1 MRQRRLIGGRELP
14 ALLRPFA
21 CFVRVVIFVQ
31 CVGLLPAW
39 ASPATTTTT
48 LSVTSAG
55 NAVATVT
62 SGTVVALTATVM
74 TGSTPV
80 APGQIKF
87 CDATAKSCTD
97 IHILGTAQ
105 LTSAGTA
112 TLLFRPAIG
121 SHAYQAVFVGT
132 NTKAASSSAASSLTV
147 TGTYPTMTSIASSGA
162 PGDYSLTATVLGN
175 GHVSSTGT
183 VSFLDTSN
191 SNQVLVASTLTPG
204 TAGLNLIP
212 STLPEFS
219 PTSLAVGD
227 FNGDGIPDLAVS
239 EFGVNILL
247 GNGDGTFRAGVLAP
261 GFLPYIEFFAVG
273 DFNGDGKLDLAVAYC
288 NDTFPTSQPG
298 AVEILL
304 GNGDGTFNLA
314 AGSPATGNTPT
325 AIATGDFNGDGN
337 LDLTIANGSSNTVTI
352 LLGNGN
358 GTFTAAASP
367 ATGNSPSSLAVG
379 DFNGDG
385 KPDLAVTNATD
396 NTVTILLGNGDG
408 TFKAAASPVTGSR
421 PSAIAAG
428 DFNGNGKEDLA
439 AANAAGNTI
448 TILLGNG
455 DGTFTAVTG
464 PAIAGPIFSPITVA
478 DFNGD
483 GIVDLAVGGN
493 APALFLGNG
502 DGTFTPSA
510 PLSPFLYPIQSV
522 VTADLDGDGIADVVD
537 STEGPD
543 SDGGSVT
550 VFLTETQSATA
561 TASGIAVSPV
571 NGNVA
576 THAVEA
582 SYPGD
587 AVYSGSISSPVQLAS
602 GAANFSLSGTPL
614 SIAAGASTNATITIT
629 PNGAFTGTVAL
640 QCSISAGPSGGT
652 GAPTCSISPQAAV
665 TGSLAVTAMLTVTTQ
680 AATTPGSYTITV
692 TGASGGSTVTTNVLV
707 TVTGLPGAPAFAL
720 SGTAVSIGSPGAT
733 GTSTISVTPSGGF
746 TGNVALSCAI
756 TGPTGA
762 IDPPICT
769 VPAQTTIRGTS
780 AVAATLTVNTQA
792 ATTAGSYT
800 IAVTGASGAATETTN
815 IPLTVT
821 APPVAPNF
829 TLTNTTVTIASPGA
843 TGTSTITV
851 TPSGGFTGSVALS
864 CTVTGPAGSVDP
876 PVCSVT
882 QPAAITG
889 TAAVTATLT
898 VNTTA
903 ASVSLARA
911 GNNVTPYITRNR
923 AVSVGGRM
931 ILSALLLFGVPV
943 RRRRWNTLFMLMLI
957 ATSSAV
963 AVGCGGGSNATKA
976 NANPGTTPG
985 NYAVTVTGVAG
996 ATMTTTHVTVTLN

>member
-1 MRQRRLIGGRELP
+1 MRQRTLIGSRELP
-14 ALLRPFA
+14 ALLRPFV
-21 CFVRVVIFVQ
+21 CFARVLLFVQ

-39 ASPATTTTT
+39 AAPATTTTT

-62 SGTVVALTATVM
+62 SGTVVTLTATVM
-74 TGSTPV
+74 AGSTPV
-80 APGQIKF
+80 ASGQINF

-97 IHILGTAQ
+97 IHLLGTAQ

-112 TLLFRPAIG
+112 TLHFRPAIG
-121 SHAYQAVFVGT
+121 SHSYRAIFVGT
-132 NTKAASSSAASSLTV
+132 NANAASSSAASSLTV
-147 TGTYPTMTSIASSGA
+147 TGTYPTMTNIVSSGA

-175 GHVSSTGT
+175 GHVSPTGE

-191 SNQVLVASTLTPG
+191 SNQLLATATLTPG

-212 STLPEFS
+212 SMLPEFA

-239 EFGVNILL
+239 EFGIDILL
-247 GNGDGTFRAGVLAP
+247 GNGDGTFKARLLAP
-261 GFLPYIEFFAVG
+261 GNLPYIEFIAVG

-288 NDTFPTSQPG
+288 NDAFPTTQPG

-314 AGSPATGNTPT
+314 AASPATGNTPT

-337 LDLTIANGSSNTVTI
+337 LDLAIANGNSNTVTI
-352 LLGNGN
+352 LLDNGN
-358 GTFTAAASP
+358 GTFIDAASS
-367 ATGNSPSSLAVG
+367 AKDNSPSSLAVG

-385 KPDLAVTNATD
+385 KPDLAVTNASD

-408 TFKAAASPVTGSR
+408 TFKAAASLATGNK

-428 DFNGNGKEDLA
+428 DFNGKGKLDLA
-439 AANAAGNTI
+439 VANAAGNTI

-455 DGTFTAVTG
+455 DGTFTAATG
-464 PAIAGPIFSPITVA
+464 PAIAGPIFSPIAVG

-483 GIVDLAVGGN
+483 GISDLAVGGN

-510 PLSPFLYPIQSV
+510 SLSPFFYPIQSV
-522 VTADLDGDGIADVVD
+522 VAADLDGDGIADVVD

-561 TASGIAVSPV
+561 TANGIAVSPV
-571 NGNVA
+571 NGNAA
-576 THAVEA
+576 THAVVA

-587 AVYSGSISSPVQLAS
+587 TAYGGSISTPAQLAS

-614 SIAAGASTNATITIT
+614 SIAAGASANATITIT

-640 QCSISAGPSGGT
+640 QCSVGAGPSGGT
-652 GAPTCSISPQAAV
+652 GAPTCSISPQATI
-665 TGSLAVTAMLTVTTQ
+665 TGILAVTAMLTVTTQ
-680 AATTPGSYTITV
+680 AATTVGSYTITV
-692 TGASGGSTVTTNVLV
+692 TGASG
-707 TVTGLPGAPAFAL
+707 
-720 SGTAVSIGSPGAT
+720 
-733 GTSTISVTPSGGF
+733 
-746 TGNVALSCAI
+746 
-756 TGPTGA
+756 
-762 IDPPICT
+762 
-769 VPAQTTIRGTS
+769 
-780 AVAATLTVNTQA
+780 
-792 ATTAGSYT
+792 AG
-800 IAVTGASGAATETTN
+800 TETTN
-815 IPLTVT
+815 ISLTVT

-829 TLTNTTVTIASPGA
+829 TLPNTTVIIASPGA

-889 TAAVTATLT
+889 TTAVTATLT

-903 ASVSLARA
+903 ASASLAQA
-911 GNNVTPYITRNR
+911 GNNMTAYITRNR
-923 AVSVGGRM
+923 AGSVGGGM

-943 RRRRWNTLFMLMLI
+943 RRRGWKNFFMLLLI
-957 ATSSAV
+957 AVASAME
-963 AVGCGGGSNATKA
+963 VGCGGGTKAIKA

-985 NYAVTVTGVAG
+985 NYTVTVTVVAG
-996 ATMTTTHVTVTLN
+996 ATMATTHVTVTLN

>member
-1 MRQRRLIGGRELP
+1 MP
-14 ALLRPFA
+14 ALLRSFV
-21 CFVRVVIFVQ
+21 CFVRVVIFVHW
-31 CVGLLPAW
+31 VGLLPAW
-39 ASPATTTTT
+39 AAPATTTTT

-62 SGTVVALTATVM
+62 SGTVVTLTATVM
-74 TGSTPV
+74 AGSTPV
-80 APGQIKF
+80 APGQINF

-97 IHILGTAQ
+97 IHLLGSAQ

-112 TLLFRPAIG
+112 TLHFRPAIG
-121 SHAYQAVFVGT
+121 NHTYQAIFVGT
-132 NTKAASSSAASSLTV
+132 NSNAASSSAASTLTV
-147 TGTYPTMTSIASSGA
+147 TGTYPTMTSIVSSGT

-175 GHVSSTGT
+175 GHVSPTGT

-191 SNQVLVASTLTPG
+191 SNQGLATATLTPG

-227 FNGDGIPDLAVS
+227 FNGDGIPDLAIS
-239 EFGVNILL
+239 EFGIDIVL
-247 GNGDGTFRAGVLAP
+247 GNGDGTFKARLLTP
-261 GFLPYIEFFAVG
+261 GFLPYIEFIAVG

-288 NDTFPTSQPG
+288 NDTFPTTQPG

-314 AGSPATGNTPT
+314 AASPATGNTPT
-325 AIATGDFNGDGN
+325 GIATGDFNGDGN
-337 LDLTIANGSSNTVTI
+337 LDLAIPNGDSNTVTI

-385 KPDLAVTNATD
+385 KPDLAVTNASD

-408 TFKAAASPVTGSR
+408 TFKAAASPVTGNK

-428 DFNGNGKEDLA
+428 DFNGSGKVDLA
-439 AANAAGNTI
+439 VANAAGNTI

-455 DGTFTAVTG
+455 DGTFTATTG
-464 PAIAGPIFSPITVA
+464 PVIAGPLVTPIAVA

-483 GIVDLAVGGN
+483 GVADLAVGGN

-510 PLSPFLYPIQSV
+510 PLSPFVFPIQSV
-522 VTADLDGDGIADVVD
+522 VAADLDGDGIADVVD

-543 SDGGSVT
+543 SDAGSVT

-561 TASGIAVSPV
+561 TANGIAVSPV
-571 NGNVA
+571 NGNAA

-582 SYPGD
+582 SYTGD
-587 AVYSGSISSPVQLAS
+587 AVYNSSISSPVQLVS
-602 GAANFSLSGTPL
+602 GAANFSLSGAPL
-614 SIAAGASTNATITIT
+614 SIAAGASANATITIT

-640 QCSISAGPSGGT
+640 QCSVSAGPSGGT
-652 GAPTCSISPQAAV
+652 GAPTCSISPQANI
-665 TGSLAVTAMLTVTTQ
+665 TGILAVTAMLTVNTQ
-680 AATTPGSYTITV
+680 AATTAGSYTITV
-692 TGASGGSTVTTNVLV
+692 TGASGGSTV
-707 TVTGLPGAPAFAL
+707 
-720 SGTAVSIGSPGAT
+720 AT
-733 GTSTISVTPSGGF
+733 HI
-746 TGNVALSCAI
+746 L
-756 TGPTGA
+756 
-762 IDPPICT
+762 
-769 VPAQTTIRGTS
+769 
-780 AVAATLTVNTQA
+780 
-792 ATTAGSYT
+792 
-800 IAVTGASGAATETTN
+800 
-815 IPLTVT
+815 LTVT
-821 APPVAPNF
+821 APPLPPNF
-829 TLTNTTVTIASPGA
+829 TLTNTAVTIASPGA

-864 CTVTGPAGSVDP
+864 CTVTGPASSVDP

-889 TAAVTATLT
+889 TGAVTATLT

-903 ASVSLARA
+903 ASASLARA
-911 GNNVTPYITRNR
+911 GNNETPYFTGNR
-923 AVSVGGRM
+923 AVSLGGGT

-943 RRRRWNTLFMLMLI
+943 RRRRWKNFFMLLLI
-957 ATSSAV
+957 AAASEM
-963 AVGCGGGSNATKA
+963 AVGCGGGANANKG

-985 NYAVTVTGVAG
+985 NYTVTVMGIAG
-996 ATMTTTHVTVTLN
+996 ATMATTHVTVTLN

>member
-1 MRQRRLIGGRELP
+1 MCQRRLIGGRELQ
-14 ALLRPFA
+14 AFLRTFV

-39 ASPATTTTT
+39 AAPATTTTT

-62 SGTVVALTATVM
+62 SGTVITLTATVM

-80 APGQIKF
+80 APGQINF

-112 TLLFRPAIG
+112 TLHLRPGIG
-121 SHAYQAVFVGT
+121 SHTYQAVFVGT
-132 NTKAASSSAASSLTV
+132 NTKAASSSGASSLTV
-147 TGTYPTMTSIASSGA
+147 TGTYPTMTSIVSSGA
-162 PGDYSLTATVLGN
+162 PSDYSLNATVLGN
-175 GHVSSTGT
+175 GPVSPTGT

-191 SNQVLVASTLTPG
+191 SNQVLATSTLTPG
-204 TAGLNLIP
+204 TAELNLVP
-212 STLPEFS
+212 SMLPEFS

-239 EFGVNILL
+239 EFGVDILL
-247 GNGDGTFRAGVLAP
+247 GNGDGTFKARVLAP

-288 NDTFPTSQPG
+288 NDTFPTTQPG

-314 AGSPATGNTPT
+314 GANPATGNTPT
-325 AIATGDFNGDGN
+325 AIAAGDFNGDGN
-337 LDLTIANGSSNTVTI
+337 LDLAISNGSNNTVTI

-367 ATGNSPSSLAVG
+367 ATGNSPSSLVVG

-408 TFKAAASPVTGSR
+408 TFKTAASPVTGNR

-428 DFNGNGKEDLA
+428 DFNGKGKVDLA
-439 AANAAGNTI
+439 VANATGNTI

-455 DGTFTAVTG
+455 DGTFTAATG
-464 PAIAGPIFSPITVA
+464 PAIAGPIFSPIAVA

-483 GIVDLAVGGN
+483 GIADLAVGGN

-502 DGTFTPSA
+502 DGTFTASA
-510 PLSPFLYPIQSV
+510 PLSPFIYPIQSV
-522 VTADLDGDGIADVVD
+522 VAADLDGDGIADVVD

-550 VFLTETQSATA
+550 VFLTERQSATA
-561 TASGIAVSPV
+561 TANGIAVSRV
-571 NGNVA
+571 NGNAA
-576 THAVEA
+576 THAVVA

-587 AVYSGSISSPVQLAS
+587 AAYGGSVSTPVQLAS
-602 GAANFSLSGTPL
+602 GAANFSLSGAPL
-614 SIAAGASTNATITIT
+614 SIAAGTIANATITIT
-629 PNGAFTGTVAL
+629 PSGAFTGTVAL
-640 QCSISAGPSGGT
+640 QCSVGAGPSGGT
-652 GAPTCSISPQAAV
+652 GAPTCSIGPQATI
-665 TGSLAVTAMLTVTTQ
+665 TGTLAVTATLTVTTQ
-680 AATTPGSYTITV
+680 AATTAGSYTITV

-707 TVTGLPGAPAFAL
+707 AVTGPPVAPAFAL
-720 SGTAVSIGSPGAT
+720 SGTAVSIG
-733 GTSTISVTPSGGF
+733 
-746 TGNVALSCAI
+746 
-756 TGPTGA
+756 
-762 IDPPICT
+762 
-769 VPAQTTIRGTS
+769 
-780 AVAATLTVNTQA
+780 
-792 ATTAGSYT
+792 
-800 IAVTGASGAATETTN
+800 
-815 IPLTVT
+815 
-821 APPVAPNF
+821 
-829 TLTNTTVTIASPGA
+829 SPGA

-903 ASVSLARA
+903 ASASLARA
-911 GNNVTPYITRNR
+911 DNNATPYITRNR
-923 AVSVGGRM
+923 AVSAGGGM
-931 ILSALLLFGVPV
+931 ILSSLLLFGVPV
-943 RRRRWNTLFMLMLI
+943 RRRRWRTLFMLLLI
-957 ATSSAV
+957 AAASAM
-963 AVGCGGGSNATKA
+963 AVGCGGGANANKA
-976 NANPGTTPG
+976 NANPGTTPD
-985 NYAVTVTGVAG
+985 NYTVTVTGVAG
-996 ATMTTTHVTVTLN
+996 VTMATTHVTVTLN

>member
-1 MRQRRLIGGRELP
+1 VRQRTLIGSRELP
-14 ALLRPFA
+14 ALLRSFV
-21 CFVRVVIFVQ
+21 CFVKVVIFVQ

-39 ASPATTTTT
+39 AAPATTTTT

-62 SGTVVALTATVM
+62 SGTVVTLTATVM

-80 APGQIKF
+80 APGQINF
-87 CDATAKSCTD
+87 CDAAAKSCTD

-105 LTSAGTA
+105 LTNAGTA
-112 TLLFRPAIG
+112 TLHFRPAIG
-121 SHAYQAVFVGT
+121 SHTYQADFVGT
-132 NTKAASSSAASSLTV
+132 NANAASSSAASALTV
-147 TGTYPTMTSIASSGA
+147 TGIYPTMTNIVSSGA

-175 GHVSSTGT
+175 GHVSPTGT

-191 SNQVLVASTLTPG
+191 SNQVLATATLTPG

-212 STLPEFS
+212 SMLPEFS

-227 FNGDGIPDLAVS
+227 FNGDGIPDLAIS
-239 EFGVNILL
+239 EFGVDIVL
-247 GNGDGTFRAGVLAP
+247 GNGDGTFKARLLAP
-261 GFLPYIEFFAVG
+261 GNLPYIEFIAVG

-288 NDTFPTSQPG
+288 NDTFPTTQPG

-314 AGSPATGNTPT
+314 AASPATGNTPT
-325 AIATGDFNGDGN
+325 AIATSDFNGDGN
-337 LDLTIANGSSNTVTI
+337 LDLAIPNGSSNTVTI

-367 ATGNSPSSLAVG
+367 ATGNSPSSLVVG

-385 KPDLAVTNATD
+385 KPDLAVTNALD
-396 NTVTILLGNGDG
+396 NTVTILLGDGDG
-408 TFKAAASPVTGSR
+408 TFKAAASPVTGNR

-428 DFNGNGKEDLA
+428 DFNGNGKVDLA
-439 AANAAGNTI
+439 VANAAGNTI

-455 DGTFTAVTG
+455 DGTFTAATG
-464 PAIAGPIFSPITVA
+464 PAIAGPLVTPIAVA

-483 GIVDLAVGGN
+483 GIADLVVGGN

-510 PLSPFLYPIQSV
+510 PLSPFVYPIQSV
-522 VTADLDGDGIADVVD
+522 VAADLDGDGIADVVD

-550 VFLTETQSATA
+550 VFLTKTQSAAA
-561 TASGIAVSPV
+561 TANGIAVSPV

-576 THAVEA
+576 THAVVA

-587 AVYSGSISSPVQLAS
+587 AVYSGSISTPAQLAS
-602 GAANFSLSGTPL
+602 GTANFSLSGAPL
-614 SIAAGASTNATITIT
+614 SIAAGASANATITIS

-640 QCSISAGPSGGT
+640 QCSVSGGPSGAT
-652 GAPTCSISPQAAV
+652 GAPTCSISPQASI
-665 TGSLAVTAMLTVTTQ
+665 TGILAVTAMLTVTTQ
-680 AATTPGSYTITV
+680 AATTVGSYTITV
-692 TGASGGSTVTTNVLV
+692 TGASGGSTVTT
-707 TVTGLPGAPAFAL
+707 
-720 SGTAVSIGSPGAT
+720 
-733 GTSTISVTPSGGF
+733 
-746 TGNVALSCAI
+746 
-756 TGPTGA
+756 
-762 IDPPICT
+762 
-769 VPAQTTIRGTS
+769 Q
-780 AVAATLTVNTQA
+780 
-792 ATTAGSYT
+792 
-800 IAVTGASGAATETTN
+800 
-815 IPLTVT
+815 IPLTVAAT
-821 APPVAPNF
+821 PVAPNF

-889 TAAVTATLT
+889 TTAVTATLT

-903 ASVSLARA
+903 ASASLAQA
-911 GNNVTPYITRNR
+911 GNNMTAYITRNR
-923 AVSVGGRM
+923 AGSVGGGM

-943 RRRRWNTLFMLMLI
+943 RRRGWKNFFMLLLI
-957 ATSSAV
+957 AVASAME
-963 AVGCGGGSNATKA
+963 VGCGGGANAIKP

-985 NYAVTVTGVAG
+985 NYTVTVTGVVG
-996 ATMTTTHVTVTLN
+996 ATMATTHVTVTLN

>member
-550 VFLTETQSATA
+550 VFLTEPQSAIA
-561 TASGIAVSPV
+561 TADGIAVSPV
-571 NGNVA
+571 NGNTA
-576 THAVEA
+576 THAVVA

-587 AVYSGSISSPVQLAS
+587 GAYGGSVSAPVQLTS
-602 GAANFSLSGTPL
+602 GAVNFSLSGMPL
-614 SIAAGASTNATITIT
+614 SIAAGANANATITIT

-640 QCSISAGPSGGT
+640 QCSVSAGPSGGI
-652 GAPTCSISPQAAV
+652 GAPTCSISPRATI
-665 TGSLAVTAMLTVTTQ
+665 TGTLAVTAMLTVTTQ
-680 AATTPGSYTITV
+680 AATPGSYTITI
-692 TGASGGSTVTTNVLV
+692 TGASGGS
-707 TVTGLPGAPAFAL
+707 A
-720 SGTAVSIGSPGAT
+720 
-733 GTSTISVTPSGGF
+733 
-746 TGNVALSCAI
+746 
-756 TGPTGA
+756 
-762 IDPPICT
+762 
-769 VPAQTTIRGTS
+769 
-780 AVAATLTVNTQA
+780 
-792 ATTAGSYT
+792 
-800 IAVTGASGAATETTN
+800 ETTH
-815 IPLTVT
+815 IQLTVT
-821 APPVAPNF
+821 VPPLPPNF
-829 TLTNTTVTIASPGA
+829 TLTSTTVTIASPGA

-851 TPSGGFTGSVALS
+851 TPSGGFTGSVSLS
-864 CTVTGPAGSVDP
+864 CTVTGPPGSVDP
-876 PVCSVT
+876 PICSVT
-882 QPAAITG
+882 QPATITG
-889 TAAVTATLT
+889 TGPVTTTLT
-898 VNTTA
+898 VYTTA

-911 GNNVTPYITRNR
+911 GNRVTPYITSNR
-923 AVSVGGRM
+923 AVSVRGGM

-943 RRRRWNTLFMLMLI
+943 RRRRSNTFLMLLLI
-957 ATSSAV
+957 ATGSAM
-963 AVGCGGGSNATKA
+963 AVGCGGGGNANKG

-985 NYAVTVTGVAG
+985 SYAVTVIGVAG
-996 ATMTTTHVTVTLN
+996 TTTAITHVTVTLN

>member
-1 MRQRRLIGGRELP
+1 MP
-14 ALLRPFA
+14 ALLRSFV
-21 CFVRVVIFVQ
+21 CFVRVVLFVQ

-39 ASPATTTTT
+39 AAPATTTTT

-62 SGTVVALTATVM
+62 SGTVVTLTATVM
-74 TGSTPV
+74 TGNTPV
-80 APGQIKF
+80 APGQINF

-97 IHILGTAQ
+97 IHLLGSAQ

-112 TLLFRPAIG
+112 TLHFRPGIG
-121 SHAYQAVFVGT
+121 SHTYRAVFVGT
-132 NTKAASSSAASSLTV
+132 NANAASSSATSTLTV
-147 TGTYPTMTSIASSGA
+147 TGTYPTITSIASSGT

-175 GHVSSTGT
+175 GHVSPTGT

-191 SNQVLVASTLTPG
+191 SNQVLAAATLTPG

-219 PTSLAVGD
+219 PTSVAVGD
-227 FNGDGIPDLAVS
+227 FNGDGIPDLAIS
-239 EFGVNILL
+239 EFGIDIDL
-247 GNGDGTFRAGVLAP
+247 GNGDGTFQARVLAP
-261 GFLPYIEFFAVG
+261 GLLPYIEFIAVG

-288 NDTFPTSQPG
+288 NDTFPTTQPG

-314 AGSPATGNTPT
+314 AVSPATGNTPT
-325 AIATGDFNGDGN
+325 AIATGDLNGDGN
-337 LDLTIANGSSNTVTI
+337 LDLAISNGSSNTVTI

-358 GTFTAAASP
+358 GTFTAVASP
-367 ATGNSPSSLAVG
+367 ATGNSPSSLVVG

-408 TFKAAASPVTGSR
+408 TFKAMASPVTGNR

-428 DFNGNGKEDLA
+428 DFTGNGKVDLA
-439 AANAAGNTI
+439 VANAAGNTI

-455 DGTFTAVTG
+455 DGTFTAATG
-464 PAIAGPIFSPITVA
+464 PAIAGPLVTPIAVA

-483 GIVDLAVGGN
+483 GVADLAVGGN

-502 DGTFTPSA
+502 DGTFSPSA
-510 PLSPFLYPIQSV
+510 PLSPFVYPIQSV
-522 VTADLDGDGIADVVD
+522 VAADLDGDGIADVVD

-550 VFLTETQSATA
+550 VFLTKTRSTTA
-561 TASGIAVSPV
+561 TANGIAVSPV

-576 THAVEA
+576 MHAVVA

-587 AVYSGSISSPVQLAS
+587 AVYSGSISSPAQLAS
-602 GAANFSLSGTPL
+602 GAANFSLSGAPL
-614 SIAAGASTNATITIT
+614 SIADGASANTTITIT
-629 PNGAFTGTVAL
+629 PNGAFAGTVAL
-640 QCSISAGPSGGT
+640 QCSVNSGPSGGT
-652 GAPTCSISPQAAV
+652 GTPTCSISPQATI
-665 TGSLAVTAMLTVTTQ
+665 TGALAVTAILTVNTQ
-680 AATTPGSYTITV
+680 AATTAGSYTITV
-692 TGASGGSTVTTNVLV
+692 TGASGGSTVTTH
-707 TVTGLPGAPAFAL
+707 
-720 SGTAVSIGSPGAT
+720 VS
-733 GTSTISVTPSGGF
+733 
-746 TGNVALSCAI
+746 
-756 TGPTGA
+756 
-762 IDPPICT
+762 
-769 VPAQTTIRGTS
+769 
-780 AVAATLTVNTQA
+780 
-792 ATTAGSYT
+792 
-800 IAVTGASGAATETTN
+800 
-815 IPLTVT
+815 LTVT
-821 APPVAPNF
+821 APPVPPNF

-864 CTVTGPAGSVDP
+864 CTVTGPVGSLDP

-889 TAAVTATLT
+889 TAPVMATLT

-903 ASVSLARA
+903 ASATLARA
-911 GNNVTPYITRNR
+911 GNDMTAYITRNR
-923 AVSVGGRM
+923 AVSVGGGIM
-931 ILSALLLFGVPV
+931 LSALLLFGVPV
-943 RRRRWNTLFMLMLI
+943 RRSRWKNFFMLLLI
-957 ATSSAV
+957 AV
-963 AVGCGGGSNATKA
+963 ASGMTVGCGGGANAIKA

-985 NYAVTVTGVAG
+985 NYTVTVMGVAG
-996 ATMTTTHVTVTLN
+996 TTMAATHVTVTLN

>member
-1 MRQRRLIGGRELP
+1 VRQRTLIGSRELP
-14 ALLRPFA
+14 TLLRPFG
-21 CFVRVVIFVQ
+21 CYVRVVLFVQ
-31 CVGLLPAW
+31 CVGLLPAL
-39 ASPATTTTT
+39 AAPATTTTT

-55 NAVATVT
+55 NALATVT
-62 SGTVVALTATVM
+62 SGTVVTLTATVM

-80 APGQIKF
+80 APGQINF

-97 IHILGTAQ
+97 IHLLGSGQ

-112 TLLFRPAIG
+112 TLHFRPAIG
-121 SHAYQAVFVGT
+121 SHSYRAIFVGT
-132 NTKAASSSAASSLTV
+132 SANAASSSAASTLTV
-147 TGTYPTMTSIASSGA
+147 TGTYPTMTSIVSSGA
-162 PGDYSLTATVLGN
+162 PGDYSLAATVLGN
-175 GHVSSTGT
+175 GHVSPTGT

-191 SNQVLVASTLTPG
+191 SNQELATATLTPG

-212 STLPEFS
+212 SMLPEFA

-239 EFGVNILL
+239 EFGIDIVL
-247 GNGDGTFRAGVLAP
+247 GNGDGTFKARLLAP
-261 GFLPYIEFFAVG
+261 GNLPYIEFIAVG
-273 DFNGDGKLDLAVAYC
+273 DFNGDGQLDLAVAYC
-288 NDTFPTSQPG
+288 NDTFPTTQPG
-298 AVEILL
+298 AVELLL

-314 AGSPATGNTPT
+314 TASPATGNTPT
-325 AIATGDFNGDGN
+325 AIASGDFNGDGN
-337 LDLTIANGSSNTVTI
+337 LDLAIANGNSNTATI

-385 KPDLAVTNATD
+385 KLDLAVTNATD
-396 NTVTILLGNGDG
+396 NTVTMLLGNGDG
-408 TFKAAASPVTGSR
+408 TFKAAASPVTGNR

-428 DFNGNGKEDLA
+428 DFKGNGKVDLA
-439 AANAAGNTI
+439 VANAAGNTI

-455 DGTFTAVTG
+455 DGTFTAATG
-464 PAIAGPIFSPITVA
+464 PAIAGPIFSPIAVA

-483 GIVDLAVGGN
+483 GVADLAVGGN

-502 DGTFTPSA
+502 DGTFTTSA
-510 PLSPFLYPIQSV
+510 PLSSFFYPIQSV
-522 VTADLDGDGIADVVD
+522 VAADLDGDGIADVVD

-543 SDGGSVT
+543 ADGGSVT
-550 VFLTETQSATA
+550 VFLTKIQSAMA
-561 TASGIAVSPV
+561 TANGIAVSPV

-587 AVYSGSISSPVQLAS
+587 TAYSGSISSPAQLAS

-614 SIAAGASTNATITIT
+614 SIAAGASANGTITIT

-640 QCSISAGPSGGT
+640 QCSISAGPSGGS
-652 GAPTCSISPQAAV
+652 GAPTCSISPQATI
-665 TGSLAVTAMLTVTTQ
+665 TGTLAVTAMLTVTTQ
-680 AATTPGSYTITV
+680 TATTAGSYTITV
-692 TGASGGSTVTTNVLV
+692 IGASGGSTVTTH
-707 TVTGLPGAPAFAL
+707 
-720 SGTAVSIGSPGAT
+720 
-733 GTSTISVTPSGGF
+733 
-746 TGNVALSCAI
+746 
-756 TGPTGA
+756 
-762 IDPPICT
+762 
-769 VPAQTTIRGTS
+769 
-780 AVAATLTVNTQA
+780 
-792 ATTAGSYT
+792 
-800 IAVTGASGAATETTN
+800 

-821 APPVAPNF
+821 APPVAPNL

-851 TPSGGFTGSVALS
+851 TPSGGFTGSVTLS
-864 CTVTGPAGSVDP
+864 CTVTGSAGSVDP

-903 ASVSLARA
+903 ASASLARA

-923 AVSVGGRM
+923 AVSLGGGM

-943 RRRRWNTLFMLMLI
+943 RRSRWKTLFMLLLI
-957 ATSSAV
+957 AAASAM
-963 AVGCGGGSNATKA
+963 AVGCGGGANANKA

-985 NYAVTVTGVAG
+985 NYTVTVTGVAG
-996 ATMTTTHVTVTLN
+996 TTMATTRVTVTLN

>member
-1 MRQRRLIGGRELP
+1 
-14 ALLRPFA
+14 
-21 CFVRVVIFVQ
+21 
-31 CVGLLPAW
+31 
-39 ASPATTTTT
+39 
-48 LSVTSAG
+48 
-55 NAVATVT
+55 
-62 SGTVVALTATVM
+62 
-74 TGSTPV
+74 
-80 APGQIKF
+80 
-87 CDATAKSCTD
+87 
-97 IHILGTAQ
+97 

-112 TLLFRPAIG
+112 TLHLRPGIG
-121 SHAYQAVFVGT
+121 SHTYQAVFVGT
-132 NTKAASSSAASSLTV
+132 NTMAASSSAASSLTV

-175 GHVSSTGT
+175 GHVSPTGT
-183 VSFLDTSN
+183 LSFLDTSN
-191 SNQVLVASTLTPG
+191 SNQVLATSTLTPG

-212 STLPEFS
+212 STLSEFS
-219 PTSLAVGD
+219 PTSLALGD

-239 EFGVNILL
+239 EFGVDILL
-247 GNGDGTFRAGVLAP
+247 GNGDGTFKARVLAP

-298 AVEILL
+298 AVEMLL

-314 AGSPATGNTPT
+314 AASPATGNTPT

-337 LDLTIANGSSNTVTI
+337 LDLAIANGSRNTVTI
-352 LLGNGN
+352 LMGNGN

-367 ATGNSPSSLAVG
+367 ATGNSPSSLVVG

-396 NTVTILLGNGDG
+396 NTVTILLGNGDA
-408 TFKAAASPVTGSR
+408 TFKAAASPVTGNR

-428 DFNGNGKEDLA
+428 DFNSKGKVDLA
-439 AANAAGNTI
+439 VANAAGNTI

-455 DGTFTAVTG
+455 DGTFTAATG
-464 PAIAGPIFSPITVA
+464 PAVAGPILSPIAVA

-483 GIVDLAVGGN
+483 GIADLAVGGN

-502 DGTFTPSA
+502 DGTFTASA
-510 PLSPFLYPIQSV
+510 PLSPFFYPIQSV
-522 VTADLDGDGIADVVD
+522 VAADLDGDGIADVVD

-550 VFLTETQSATA
+550 VFLTEAQSATA
-561 TASGIAVSPV
+561 TANGIAVSPV
-571 NGNVA
+571 NGNAA
-576 THAVEA
+576 THAVVA

-587 AVYSGSISSPVQLAS
+587 TAYGGSVSTPAQLAP
-602 GAANFSLSGTPL
+602 GAAKFSLSGSLL
-614 SIAAGASTNATITIT
+614 SIAAGASANATITIT

-640 QCSISAGPSGGT
+640 QCSVSAGPSGGT
-652 GAPTCSISPQAAV
+652 DAPTCSISPQATI
-665 TGSLAVTAMLTVTTQ
+665 TGTLAVTATLTVATQ
-680 AATTPGSYTITV
+680 AATTAGSYTITV
-692 TGASGGSTVTTNVLV
+692 TGASGGSTE
-707 TVTGLPGAPAFAL
+707 
-720 SGTAVSIGSPGAT
+720 TA
-733 GTSTISVTPSGGF
+733 
-746 TGNVALSCAI
+746 
-756 TGPTGA
+756 
-762 IDPPICT
+762 
-769 VPAQTTIRGTS
+769 
-780 AVAATLTVNTQA
+780 
-792 ATTAGSYT
+792 
-800 IAVTGASGAATETTN
+800 N

-821 APPVAPNF
+821 APPAAPNF

-903 ASVSLARA
+903 ASALVRA
-911 GNNVTPYITRNR
+911 DNNATLHITRHR
-923 AVSVGGRM
+923 AVSLGGEM

-943 RRRRWNTLFMLMLI
+943 RRRRRKTLFMFLLF
-957 ATSSAV
+957 AAASAMS
-963 AVGCGGGSNATKA
+963 VGCGGGTNANKA
-976 NANPGTTPG
+976 IANPGTTPG
-985 NYAVTVTGVAG
+985 NYSVTVTGVAG
-996 ATMTTTHVTVTLN
+996 ATMATTRVTVTLN

>member
-1 MRQRRLIGGRELP
+1 MRQRTLNGGPELP
-14 ALLRPFA
+14 ALLRPFG

-39 ASPATTTTT
+39 AAPATTTTT

-62 SGTVVALTATVM
+62 SGTVVTLTATVM

-80 APGQIKF
+80 APGQINF

-105 LTSAGTA
+105 LTNAGTA
-112 TLLFRPAIG
+112 TLHFRPAIG
-121 SHAYQAVFVGT
+121 SHSYRAIFDGT
-132 NTKAASSSAASSLTV
+132 NANAASSSAASSLTV

-162 PGDYSLTATVLGN
+162 PGDYSLIATVLAN
-175 GHVSSTGT
+175 GHVSPTGT

-191 SNQVLVASTLTPG
+191 SNQVLATATLTPG

-212 STLPEFS
+212 SMLPEFA

-247 GNGDGTFRAGVLAP
+247 GNGDGTFQARLLAP

-288 NDTFPTSQPG
+288 NGTFPTTQPG

-304 GNGDGTFNLA
+304 GNGDGTFNLVA
-314 AGSPATGNTPT
+314 ASPATGNTPT

-337 LDLTIANGSSNTVTI
+337 LDLAIANGSSNTVTI

-358 GTFTAAASP
+358 GTFTAVASP
-367 ATGNSPSSLAVG
+367 ATGNSPSSLVVG

-408 TFKAAASPVTGSR
+408 TFKAAASPVTGNR

-428 DFNGNGKEDLA
+428 DFNGKGKVDLA
-439 AANAAGNTI
+439 VANAAGNTI

-455 DGTFTAVTG
+455 DGTFTAATG
-464 PAIAGPIFSPITVA
+464 PAIAGPSPITVA

-483 GIVDLAVGGN
+483 GIADLAVGGN

-510 PLSPFLYPIQSV
+510 PLLPFFYPMQSV
-522 VTADLDGDGIADVVD
+522 VAADLDGDGIADVVD

-543 SDGGSVT
+543 ADGGSVT

-561 TASGIAVSPV
+561 TANGIAVSPV
-571 NGNVA
+571 NGNAA
-576 THAVEA
+576 THAVVA

-587 AVYSGSISSPVQLAS
+587 TAYGGSVSTPAQLAS

-614 SIAAGASTNATITIT
+614 SIAAGTSANATITIT
-629 PNGAFTGTVAL
+629 PNGVFTGTVAL
-640 QCSISAGPSGGT
+640 QCSVSAGPSGGT
-652 GAPTCSISPQAAV
+652 GAPTCSINPQATI
-665 TGSLAVTAMLTVTTQ
+665 TGVLAVTAMLTVTTQ
-680 AATTPGSYTITV
+680 AATTASSYTITV

-707 TVTGLPGAPAFAL
+707 TVTGLPGAPTFVL
-720 SGTAVSIGSPGAT
+720 SGTSVSIRSPGAT

-756 TGPTGA
+756 TGPMGA
-762 IDPPICT
+762 VDPPTCT
-769 VPAQTTIRGTS
+769 VPAQTTIMGTS

-800 IAVTGASGAATETTN
+800 IAVTGASGGITETTN
-815 IPLTVT
+815 IPVTVT
-821 APPVAPNF
+821 AKPVAPNF

-864 CTVTGPAGSVDP
+864 CTVTGPAASLDP

-882 QPAAITG
+882 QPAPITG
-889 TAAVTATLT
+889 TGAVAATLT

-903 ASVSLARA
+903 ASASSARA
-911 GNNVTPYITRNR
+911 GNNATPYVTRNR
-923 AVSVGGRM
+923 AVPVGRGM

-943 RRRRWNTLFMLMLI
+943 HRRRCKTLFMLLLI
-957 ATSSAV
+957 AAASAMV
-963 AVGCGGGSNATKA
+963 VGCGGGANANKA

-985 NYAVTVTGVAG
+985 NYTVTVTGVAG
-996 ATMTTTHVTVTLN
+996 TTMATTPVTVTLN

>member
-1 MRQRRLIGGRELP
+1 V
-14 ALLRPFA
+14 
-21 CFVRVVIFVQ
+21 CFVKVVLFVH

-39 ASPATTTTT
+39 AAPATTTTT

-55 NAVATVT
+55 NTVT
-62 SGTVVALTATVM
+62 TVASETVVTLTATVM

-80 APGQIKF
+80 SPGQITF
-87 CDATAKSCTD
+87 CDAAAKSCTD
-97 IHILGTAQ
+97 IHLLGTAQ

-112 TLLFRPAIG
+112 TLRFRPGIG
-121 SHAYQAVFVGT
+121 GHSYQAVFVGT
-132 NTKAASSSAASSLTV
+132 NANAASSSAASTLTV
-147 TGTYPTMTSIASSGA
+147 TGTYPTMTSIVSSGA
-162 PGDYSLTATVLGN
+162 PGDYSLTATLLGN
-175 GHVSSTGT
+175 GHVSPTGT

-191 SNQVLVASTLTPG
+191 SNQVLATTTLTPG

-212 STLPEFS
+212 SMLPEFS
-219 PTSLAVGD
+219 PTTLAVGD

-239 EFGVNILL
+239 EFGIDILL
-247 GNGDGTFRAGVLAP
+247 GNGDGTFKARLLAP
-261 GFLPYIEFFAVG
+261 GNLPYIEFIAVG

-288 NDTFPTSQPG
+288 NDTFPTTQPG

-314 AGSPATGNTPT
+314 AASPATGNTPT

-337 LDLTIANGSSNTVTI
+337 LDLAIPNGNSNTVTI

-367 ATGNSPSSLAVG
+367 ATGNSPSSLVVG

-408 TFKAAASPVTGSR
+408 TFKVAASPVTGNR

-428 DFNGNGKEDLA
+428 DFNGNGKVDLA
-439 AANAAGNTI
+439 VANAAGNTI

-455 DGTFTAVTG
+455 DGTFTARTG
-464 PAIAGPIFSPITVA
+464 PAIAGPIFSPIAVA

-483 GIVDLAVGGN
+483 GIADLAVGGN

-510 PLSPFLYPIQSV
+510 PLLPFFYPIQSV
-522 VTADLDGDGIADVVD
+522 VAADLDGDGIADVVD

-561 TASGIAVSPV
+561 TANGIAVTPV
-571 NGNVA
+571 NGNA
-576 THAVEA
+576 TTHAVVA

-587 AVYSGSISSPVQLAS
+587 TAYGGSVSTPAQLAS

-614 SIAAGASTNATITIT
+614 SIAAGASANATITIT
-629 PNGAFTGTVAL
+629 PNGAFTGTVVL
-640 QCSISAGPSGGT
+640 QCSVSAGPSGGT
-652 GAPTCSISPQAAV
+652 GAPTCSISPQATI
-665 TGSLAVTAMLTVTTQ
+665 TGTLAVTATLTVATQ
-680 AATTPGSYTITV
+680 AATTAGSYTITV
-692 TGASGGSTVTTNVLV
+692 TGASGGSPVTTHV
-707 TVTGLPGAPAFAL
+707 
-720 SGTAVSIGSPGAT
+720 
-733 GTSTISVTPSGGF
+733 
-746 TGNVALSCAI
+746 
-756 TGPTGA
+756 
-762 IDPPICT
+762 
-769 VPAQTTIRGTS
+769 
-780 AVAATLTVNTQA
+780 
-792 ATTAGSYT
+792 
-800 IAVTGASGAATETTN
+800 
-815 IPLTVT
+815 PLTVT
-821 APPVAPNF
+821 APPLPPNF

-864 CTVTGPAGSVDP
+864 CTVTSPGGSVDP

-889 TAAVTATLT
+889 TGSVTATLT

-903 ASVSLARA
+903 ASASLAPA
-911 GNNVTPYITRNR
+911 GNNLTPYITRNR
-923 AVSVGGRM
+923 AGSVRGGM

-943 RRRRWNTLFMLMLI
+943 RRRRWKTLFMLLLI
-957 ATSSAV
+957 AAASAIT
-963 AVGCGGGSNATKA
+963 VGCGAGANAIKT

-985 NYAVTVTGVAG
+985 KYTLTVTGVAG
-996 ATMTTTHVTVTLN
+996 TTMATTPVTVTLN

>member
-1 MRQRRLIGGRELP
+1 MRKRTLIGGRKLP
-14 ALLRPFA
+14 ALLRPFVR
-21 CFVRVVIFVQ
+21 FVRVVIFVQ
-31 CVGLLPAW
+31 WVGLLPAW
-39 ASPATTTTT
+39 AAPATTTTT

-62 SGTVVALTATVM
+62 SGTVVTLTATVM
-74 TGSTPV
+74 TSSTPV
-80 APGQIKF
+80 APGQINF

-97 IHILGTAQ
+97 IHLLGSAQ

-112 TLLFRPAIG
+112 TLHFRPAIG
-121 SHAYQAVFVGT
+121 SHTYQAVFVGT
-132 NTKAASSSAASSLTV
+132 NANAASSSAASTLTV
-147 TGTYPTMTSIASSGA
+147 TGIYPTMTNIVSRGA

-175 GHVSSTGT
+175 GHVSPTGK

-191 SNQVLVASTLTPG
+191 SNQVLATATLTPG

-212 STLPEFS
+212 SMLPEFS

-239 EFGVNILL
+239 EFGIDILL
-247 GNGDGTFRAGVLAP
+247 GNGDGTFKPRLLAP
-261 GFLPYIEFFAVG
+261 GNLPYIEFIAVG

-288 NDTFPTSQPG
+288 NDAFPTTQPG
-298 AVEILL
+298 TVEILL

-314 AGSPATGNTPT
+314 AASPATGNTPT

-337 LDLTIANGSSNTVTI
+337 LDLAISNGDSNTVTI

-358 GTFTAAASP
+358 GTFTTSASP
-367 ATGNSPSSLAVG
+367 ATGNSPSSLVVG

-408 TFKAAASPVTGSR
+408 TFKAAASPVTGNR

-428 DFNGNGKEDLA
+428 DFNGNGKVDLA
-439 AANAAGNTI
+439 VANAAGNTI

-455 DGTFTAVTG
+455 DGTFTAATG
-464 PAIAGPIFSPITVA
+464 PAIAGPLVSPIAVG

-483 GIVDLAVGGN
+483 GIADLAVGGN

-510 PLSPFLYPIQSV
+510 PLSPFVYPIQSV
-522 VTADLDGDGIADVVD
+522 VAADLDGDGIADVVD

-561 TASGIAVSPV
+561 TANGIAVSPV
-571 NGNVA
+571 NGNAA
-576 THAVEA
+576 THAVVA
-582 SYPGD
+582 SYLGD

-614 SIAAGASTNATITIT
+614 SVAAGASANAAITVT

-640 QCSISAGPSGGT
+640 QCSVSAGPSGGT
-652 GAPTCSISPQAAV
+652 GAPTCSISPQANI
-665 TGSLAVTAMLTVTTQ
+665 TGILAVTAMLTVTTQ
-680 AATTPGSYTITV
+680 AATTTVGSYTITV
-692 TGASGGSTVTTNVLV
+692 TGASGGSTV
-707 TVTGLPGAPAFAL
+707 
-720 SGTAVSIGSPGAT
+720 
-733 GTSTISVTPSGGF
+733 
-746 TGNVALSCAI
+746 
-756 TGPTGA
+756 
-762 IDPPICT
+762 
-769 VPAQTTIRGTS
+769 
-780 AVAATLTVNTQA
+780 
-792 ATTAGSYT
+792 
-800 IAVTGASGAATETTN
+800 TTN

-889 TAAVTATLT
+889 TGAVTATLT
-898 VNTTA
+898 VNTTV
-903 ASVSLARA
+903 ASASLAGA
-911 GNNVTPYITRNR
+911 GNNATPYFTRNR
-923 AVSVGGRM
+923 AVSAGGGM

-943 RRRRWNTLFMLMLI
+943 RRSRWKTFFMLLLI
-957 ATSSAV
+957 AAASEMAI
-963 AVGCGGGSNATKA
+963 GCGGGA
-976 NANPGTTPG
+976 NANKGNGNPGTTPG
-985 NYAVTVTGVAG
+985 KYTVTVTGVAG
-996 ATMTTTHVTVTLN
+996 ATMATTHVTVTLN

>member
-1 MRQRRLIGGRELP
+1 MRQRTLIGGRELP
-14 ALLRPFA
+14 ALLRPFV

-39 ASPATTTTT
+39 AAPATTTTT

-62 SGTVVALTATVM
+62 SGTVVTLTATVM

-80 APGQIKF
+80 APGQINF
-87 CDATAKSCTD
+87 CDATAKSCSD
-97 IHILGTAQ
+97 IHIQGTAQ
-105 LTSAGTA
+105 LASAGTA
-112 TLLFRPAIG
+112 TLHLRPGIG
-121 SHAYQAVFVGT
+121 SHTYQAVFVGT

-147 TGTYPTMTSIASSGA
+147 IGTYPTMTSIVASGA
-162 PGDYSLTATVLGN
+162 PGDYSLTATVLGS
-175 GHVSSTGT
+175 GHGSPTST

-191 SNQVLVASTLTPG
+191 SNQVLATATLTPG

-212 STLPEFS
+212 SMLPEFA

-239 EFGVNILL
+239 EFGVDILL
-247 GNGDGTFRAGVLAP
+247 GNGDGTFKARVLAP

-288 NDTFPTSQPG
+288 NDTFSTTQPG

-314 AGSPATGNTPT
+314 AASPATGNTPT
-325 AIATGDFNGDGN
+325 AITTGDFNGDGN
-337 LDLTIANGSSNTVTI
+337 LDLAIANGSGNTVTI

-367 ATGNSPSSLAVG
+367 ATGNSPSSLVVG

-408 TFKAAASPVTGSR
+408 TFKAAASPVTGNR

-428 DFNGNGKEDLA
+428 DFHGKGKVDLA
-439 AANAAGNTI
+439 VANAAGNTI

-455 DGTFTAVTG
+455 DGTFTAATG
-464 PAIAGPIFSPITVA
+464 PAIAGPIFSPIAVA

-483 GIVDLAVGGN
+483 GIADLAVGGN

-510 PLSPFLYPIQSV
+510 PLSPFFYPIQSV
-522 VTADLDGDGIADVVD
+522 VAADLDGDGIADVVD
-537 STEGPD
+537 STEGAD
-543 SDGGSVT
+543 ADGGSVT

-561 TASGIAVSPV
+561 TAIGIAVSPV
-571 NGNVA
+571 NGNAA
-576 THAVEA
+576 THAVVA

-587 AVYSGSISSPVQLAS
+587 TAYGGSVSAPAQLAS

-614 SIAAGASTNATITIT
+614 SIAAGASANATITIT

-640 QCSISAGPSGGT
+640 QCSVSAGPSGGT
-652 GAPTCSISPQAAV
+652 GAPTCSISPRATI
-665 TGSLAVTAMLTVTTQ
+665 TGILAVTAMLTVTTQ
-680 AATTPGSYTITV
+680 AATTASSYTITV
-692 TGASGGSTVTTNVLV
+692 TGASGGSIVTTNVLV

-720 SGTAVSIGSPGAT
+720 SGTEVSIGSPGAT
-733 GTSTISVTPSGGF
+733 GTSAISITPSGGF

-762 IDPPICT
+762 VDPPTCT
-769 VPAQTTIRGTS
+769 IPAQTTIMGTS
-780 AVAATLTVNTQA
+780 AVAATLSVNTQA
-792 ATTAGSYT
+792 ATPAGSYT
-800 IAVTGASGAATETTN
+800 IAVTGASGGITETTN
-815 IPLTVT
+815 IPVTV
-821 APPVAPNF
+821 AAKPVAPNF
-829 TLTNTTVTIASPGA
+829 TLTNTIVTIASPGA

-889 TAAVTATLT
+889 TGAVTATLT

-903 ASVSLARA
+903 ASASLARA
-911 GNNVTPYITRNR
+911 GNNATPYITRNR
-923 AVSVGGRM
+923 AVSVGGGM
-931 ILSALLLFGVPV
+931 ILSA
-943 RRRRWNTLFMLMLI
+943 R
-957 ATSSAV
+957 SSSVCPFA
-963 AVGCGGGSNATKA
+963 GEDG
-976 NANPGTTPG
+976 NPCSRCC
-985 NYAVTVTGVAG
+985 
-996 ATMTTTHVTVTLN
+996 

>member
-1 MRQRRLIGGRELP
+1 MP
-14 ALLRPFA
+14 ALLRSFV
-21 CFVRVVIFVQ
+21 CFVRVVLFVQ

-39 ASPATTTTT
+39 AAPATTTTT

-55 NAVATVT
+55 NAVATVR
-62 SGTVVALTATVM
+62 SGTVVTLTATVI

-80 APGQIKF
+80 APGQINF
-87 CDATAKSCTD
+87 CDAAAKSCTD
-97 IHILGTAQ
+97 IHLLGTEQ

-112 TLLFRPAIG
+112 TLHFRPAIG
-121 SHAYQAVFVGT
+121 SHSYRAVFVGT
-132 NTKAASSSAASSLTV
+132 NANAASSSAASTLTV
-147 TGTYPTMTSIASSGA
+147 TGTYPTLTSIVSSGA

-175 GHVSSTGT
+175 GHVSPTGT
-183 VSFLDTSN
+183 VSFPDTSD
-191 SNQVLVASTLTPG
+191 SNQVLATATLIPG

-212 STLPEFS
+212 SMLPEFS
-219 PTSLAVGD
+219 PTTLAVGD

-239 EFGVNILL
+239 EFGIDILL
-247 GNGDGTFRAGVLAP
+247 GNGDGTFKARVLAP
-261 GFLPYIEFFAVG
+261 GNLPYIEFIAVG

-288 NDTFPTSQPG
+288 NDTFPTTQPG

-314 AGSPATGNTPT
+314 AASPATENTPT

-337 LDLTIANGSSNTVTI
+337 LDLAIPNGSSNTVTI

-367 ATGNSPSSLAVG
+367 ATGNSPSSLVVG

-408 TFKAAASPVTGSR
+408 TFKAAASPVTGNR

-428 DFNGNGKEDLA
+428 DFNGNGKVDLA
-439 AANAAGNTI
+439 VANAAGNTI

-455 DGTFTAVTG
+455 DGTFIAATG
-464 PAIAGPIFSPITVA
+464 PAIAGPICSPIAVA

-483 GIVDLAVGGN
+483 GVADLAVGGN

-510 PLSPFLYPIQSV
+510 PLSPFFYPIQSV
-522 VTADLDGDGIADVVD
+522 VAADLDGDGIADVVD

-561 TASGIAVSPV
+561 TANGIAVSPV
-571 NGNVA
+571 NGNAA
-576 THAVEA
+576 THAVVA

-587 AVYSGSISSPVQLAS
+587 TAYGSSVSTPAQLAS

-614 SIAAGASTNATITIT
+614 SIAAGASANATITIT

-640 QCSISAGPSGGT
+640 QCSVSAGPSGGT
-652 GAPTCSISPQAAV
+652 GAPTCSISPQATI
-665 TGSLAVTAMLTVTTQ
+665 TGTLAVTAMLTVTTQ
-680 AATTPGSYTITV
+680 AATT
-692 TGASGGSTVTTNVLV
+692 
-707 TVTGLPGAPAFAL
+707 
-720 SGTAVSIGSPGAT
+720 
-733 GTSTISVTPSGGF
+733 
-746 TGNVALSCAI
+746 
-756 TGPTGA
+756 
-762 IDPPICT
+762 
-769 VPAQTTIRGTS
+769 
-780 AVAATLTVNTQA
+780 
-792 ATTAGSYT
+792 AGSYT
-800 IAVTGASGAATETTN
+800 IRVKGASGAGTETTN

-821 APPVAPNF
+821 APPVAKF

-843 TGTSTITV
+843 TGTSTIAV

-889 TAAVTATLT
+889 TEAVTATLT

-903 ASVSLARA
+903 ASASLDPA

-923 AVSVGGRM
+923 AGSVRGGM

-943 RRRRWNTLFMLMLI
+943 RRSRWKTLFMLLPI
-957 ATSSAV
+957 AVASAM
-963 AVGCGGGSNATKA
+963 AVGCGGGANANKA
-976 NANPGTTPG
+976 NAIPGTTPG
-985 NYAVTVTGVAG
+985 NYTVTVMGIAG
-996 ATMTTTHVTVTLN
+996 ATMATTSVTVTLN